1 MPIIPSTLTC
11 KPANSWSINIE
22 TILSVA
28 NYAIASTE
36 SAVFIV
42 GGGGGNILFP
52 QDEKVVK
59 YEDDIWSVVG
69 DLQHGRYAHS
79 SITFRSETM
88 ILGGGGTYE
97 DLGVPMETEIWTFD
111 TETTSK
117 INPILPYNEYLGG
130 TVLFLVDNG
139 FCKKNKL

>member
-1 MPIIPSTLTC
+1 M
-11 KPANSWSINIE
+11 NIE
-22 TILSVA
+22 TIFSVA
-28 NYAIASTE
+28 NYATASTE
-36 SAVFIV
+36 SAVFII

-52 QDEKVVK
+52 QDEKIVK

-69 DLQHGRYAHS
+69 ELQHGRYAHS

-111 TETTSK
+111 TETTSE

>member
-1 MPIIPSTLTC
+1 M
-11 KPANSWSINIE
+11 
-22 TILSVA
+22 V
-28 NYAIASTE
+28 
-36 SAVFIV
+36 
-42 GGGGGNILFP
+42 
-52 QDEKVVK
+52 
-59 YEDDIWSVVG
+59 
-69 DLQHGRYAHS
+69 
-79 SITFRSETM
+79 
-88 ILGGGGTYE
+88 LGGGGTYE